1 MVRVCCS
8 GQPLGVMKNL
18 TSNIPSTQSLKE
30 SKESNLGAASFRATK
45 ALTALS
51 MAAVMISTAIA
62 GAADKKVIVAPQ
74 QELFRA
80 GEVQLDAFVAG
91 AAGKFGGPGV
101 PGSGNRTVTG
111 MGGGLGLSYFFT
123 RCFAIGLDDTLG
135 GLNGSGN
142 TFNNLQGNLIARIP
156 IESLHLAPYAIAGG
170 GATWGNSNTQGN
182 GNVGGGLEYRIN
194 RGFGLFADSR
204 YLYGNRGL
212 NESLTR
218 AGLRFVF

>member
-1 MVRVCCS
+1 
-8 GQPLGVMKNL
+8 MKNL
-18 TSNIPSTQSLKE
+18 TSNVPSTQSLKE
-30 SKESNLGAASFRATK
+30 STLGATSLRATK
-45 ALTALS
+45 VLTALS
-51 MAAVMISTAIA
+51 VAAVMTSAVFAGSTN
-62 GAADKKVIVAPQ
+62 KKVIVAPQ
-74 QELFRA
+74 QDLFRA

-91 AAGKFGGPGV
+91 AAGKYAGPGV

-170 GATWGNSNTQGN
+170 GATWGNNNTQGN
-182 GNVGGGLEYRIN
+182 GNVGGGLEYRVN

-218 AGLRFVF
+218 AGLRFIF

>member
-1 MVRVCCS
+1 MKNIPNTMTS
-8 GQPLGVMKNL
+8 THPLKVIRAFLALCAVGVM
-18 TSNIPSTQSLKE
+18 TSSV
-30 SKESNLGAASFRATK
+30 F
-45 ALTALS
+45 
-51 MAAVMISTAIA
+51 A
-62 GAADKKVIVAPQ
+62 GSADKKVIVAPQ
-74 QELFRA
+74 QDLFRA

-170 GATWGNSNTQGN
+170 GATWGNNNTQGN
-182 GNVGGGLEYRIN
+182 GNVGGGLEYRVN

-212 NESLTR
+212 NQSLTR
-218 AGLRFVF
+218 AGLRFIF

>member
-1 MVRVCCS
+1 MKTISDRVTS
-8 GQPLGVMKNL
+8 THPLKVIKAFLALCAVGVM
-18 TSNIPSTQSLKE
+18 TS
-30 SKESNLGAASFRATK
+30 
-45 ALTALS
+45 
-51 MAAVMISTAIA
+51 AVFA
-62 GAADKKVIVAPQ
+62 GSADKKVIVAPQ
-74 QELFRA
+74 QDLFRA

-182 GNVGGGLEYRIN
+182 GNVGGGLEYRVN
-194 RGFGLFADSR
+194 RGFGIFADSR
-204 YLYGNRGL
+204 YLYGNRCL
-212 NESLTR
+212 NQSLTR
-218 AGLRFVF
+218 AGLRFIF

>member
-1 MVRVCCS
+1 MKTIPNTMTS
-8 GQPLGVMKNL
+8 THPLKVIRAFLALCAVGVM
-18 TSNIPSTQSLKE
+18 TS
-30 SKESNLGAASFRATK
+30 
-45 ALTALS
+45 
-51 MAAVMISTAIA
+51 AVFA
-62 GAADKKVIVAPQ
+62 GSSDKKVIVAPQ
-74 QELFRA
+74 QDLFRA

-91 AAGKFGGPGV
+91 AAGKFAGPGV
-101 PGSGNRTVTG
+101 PGNGNRTVTG

-123 RCFAIGLDDTLG
+123 RCLAIGLDDTLG

-170 GATWGNSNTQGN
+170 GATWGNNNTQGN
-182 GNVGGGLEYRIN
+182 GNIGGGLEYRVN